1 MDDPKTGVSQD
12 VQRVLEI
19 YSLKERLIDKDLER
33 TESRLNDRINKLT
46 EDLKRD
52 IDGVKK
58 DLHDRI
64 SRLETRLQWSVTVA
78 IGVTGIV
85 VAIIVKF
92 V

>member
-1 MDDPKTGVSQD
+1 MTDQNIPD
-12 VQRVLEI
+12 I
-19 YSLKERLIDKDLER
+19 AAAKEDFIRFQAKMEEVEKV
-33 TESRLNDRINKLT
+33 ESRLENRIKEVK

-52 IDGVKK
+52 IQGVKE
-58 DLHDRI
+58 DLHNRI
-64 SRLETRLQWSVTVA
+64 TRLETRLQWSVTVA